1 MSKTL
6 LDLKDFQAKVQT
18 LSDAHWT
25 KDNLSM
31 ELTKALTT
39 IENARME
46 WNSALTKFPVLH
58 ADGDP
63 ADDQKPGGRGLGLDA
78 LASADFKQLM
88 RIGLAFT
95 LPLVVIGAIT
105 GAALFLLVLFRR

>member
-1 MSKTL
+1 MVKAL
-6 LDLKDFQAKVQT
+6 ADFRMALDKVQAIHDET
-18 LSDAHWT
+18 WT
-25 KDNLSM
+25 KENFQM
-31 ELTKALTT
+31 ELTRALTT